1 MAGSITNFISSFQ
14 NDLARPNRFDVN
26 IPIPLTLIQ
35 YRNISQRLTFRCEN
49 ANLPGRTISTTDQ
62 KIYNIVEK
70 FPNQT
75 TYQDMD
81 MTFIVGGDMAEKQF
95 FDAWLELINPTT
107 NFNFKYKGDYS
118 TSITVNQYDINN
130 NLTYTIELID
140 AYPIAVNQ
148 LDLDWSNDGYHKLT
162 VVFAYTYWKNNSL
175 NNILQN
181 ALTAGIGGGIS
192 QLTKGNGL
200 GGNLF

>member
-81 MTFIVGGDMAEKQF
+81 MTFIVGGDMAE
-95 FDAWLELINPTT
+95 
-107 NFNFKYKGDYS
+107 
-118 TSITVNQYDINN
+118 
-130 NLTYTIELID
+130 
-140 AYPIAVNQ
+140 
-148 LDLDWSNDGYHKLT
+148 
-162 VVFAYTYWKNNSL
+162 
-175 NNILQN
+175 
-181 ALTAGIGGGIS
+181 
-192 QLTKGNGL
+192 
-200 GGNLF
+200 

>member
-75 TYQDMD
+75 SYQDMD

-107 NFNFKYKGDYS
+107 NFNFKYKGDYA
-118 TSITVNQYDINN
+118 TSVTINQYDVNN
-130 NLTYTIELID
+130 NLTYTIELVD
-140 AYPIAVNQ
+140 AFPIAINQ
-148 LDLDWSNDGYHKLT
+148 MDLDWSNDGVHKLT

-175 NNILQN
+175 NNILQS
-181 ALTAGIGGGIS
+181 ALTAGISGGLSTITGP
-192 QLTKGNGL
+192 NGL
-200 GGNLF
+200 GGNLL

>member
-130 NLTYTIELID
+130 NLTYTIELVD

-148 LDLDWSNDGYHKLT
+148 LDLDWSNDGYHKLS

-200 GGNLF
+200 GGNLI

>member
-75 TYQDMD
+75 SYQDMD

-130 NLTYTIELID
+130 NLPYTIELVD

-200 GGNLF
+200 GGNLI

>member
-75 TYQDMD
+75 SYQDMD

-130 NLTYTIELID
+130 NLTYTIELVD

>member
-75 TYQDMD
+75 SYQDMD

-200 GGNLF
+200 GGNLI

>member
-148 LDLDWSNDGYHKLT
+148 LDLDWSNDGYHKLS

>member
-130 NLTYTIELID
+130 NLTYTIELVD

>member
-81 MTFIVGGDMAEKQF
+81 MIFIVGGDMAEKQF

-192 QLTKGNGL
+192 QLTNGNGL

>member
-75 TYQDMD
+75 SYQDMD

-148 LDLDWSNDGYHKLT
+148 LDLDWSNDGYHKLS

>member
-1 MAGSITNFISSFQ
+1 MAGSITDFISSFQ

-35 YRNISQRLTFRCEN
+35 YRNISQSLTFRCEST
-49 ANLPGRTISTTDQ
+49 NLPGRTIATTDQ

-81 MTFIVGGDMAEKQF
+81 MTFLVGGDMAEKQF

-118 TSITVNQYDINN
+118 TSITINQYDINN

-148 LDLDWSNDGYHKLT
+148 LDLDWSNDGYHKLS

-175 NNILQN
+175 NNALQN

-200 GGNLF
+200 GGNLI

>member
-130 NLTYTIELID
+130 NLTYTIELVD

-200 GGNLF
+200 GGNLI

>member
-200 GGNLF
+200 GGNLI

>member
-75 TYQDMD
+75 SYQDMD

-130 NLTYTIELID
+130 NLTYTIELVD

-175 NNILQN
+175 NNILHS
-181 ALTAGIGGGIS
+181 ALTAGISGGLSTITGP
-192 QLTKGNGL
+192 NGL
-200 GGNLF
+200 GGNLL

>member
-49 ANLPGRTISTTDQ
+49 ANLPGRTLNTTDQ

-200 GGNLF
+200 GGNLI

>member
-1 MAGSITNFISSFQ
+1 MAGSITDFISSFQ

-26 IPIPLTLIQ
+26 IPIPLTLKQ
-35 YRNISQRLTFRCEN
+35 YRNISQKLTFRCEST
-49 ANLPGRTISTTDQ
+49 NLPGRTISTTDQ

-81 MTFIVGGDMAEKQF
+81 MTFLVGGDMAEKQF
-95 FDAWLELINPTT
+95 FDSWLELINPTT

-130 NLTYTIELID
+130 NLTYTIELVD
-140 AYPIAVNQ
+140 AFPIAVNQ

-175 NNILQN
+175 NNALQN

-200 GGNLF
+200 GGSLF

>member
-49 ANLPGRTISTTDQ
+49 ANLPGRTLNTTDQ

-130 NLTYTIELID
+130 NLTYTIELVD

-200 GGNLF
+200 GGNLI

>member
-130 NLTYTIELID
+130 NLTYTIELVD

-148 LDLDWSNDGYHKLT
+148 LDLDWSNDGYHKLS

>member
-81 MTFIVGGDMAEKQF
+81 MIFIVGGDMAEKQF

-200 GGNLF
+200 GGNLI

>member
-75 TYQDMD
+75 SYQDMD

-130 NLTYTIELID
+130 NLTYTIELVD

-148 LDLDWSNDGYHKLT
+148 LDLDWSNDGYHKLS

-200 GGNLF
+200 GGNLI

>member
-49 ANLPGRTISTTDQ
+49 ANLPGRTLNTTDQ

-107 NFNFKYKGDYS
+107 NFNFKYKGDYA
-118 TSITVNQYDINN
+118 TSVTINQYDVNN
-130 NLTYTIELID
+130 NLTYTIELVD
-140 AYPIAVNQ
+140 AFPIAINQ
-148 LDLDWSNDGYHKLT
+148 MDLDWSNDGVHKLT

-175 NNILQN
+175 NNILQS
-181 ALTAGIGGGIS
+181 ALTAGISGGLSTITGP
-192 QLTKGNGL
+192 NGL
-200 GGNLF
+200 GGNLL

>member
-35 YRNISQRLTFRCEN
+35 YRNIAQQLTFRCEN
-49 ANLPGRTISTTDQ
+49 ANLPGRTINTTDQ

-95 FDAWLELINPTT
+95 FDSWLDLINPNT
-107 NFNFKYKGDYS
+107 NFNFKYKGDYT
-118 TSITVNQYDINN
+118 TSITINQYDLQN
-130 NLTYTIELID
+130 NLTYTVELVD
-140 AYPIAVNQ
+140 AFPIAVNQ
-148 LDLDWSNDGYHKLT
+148 MDLSWSDDSIHKLS

-192 QLTKGNGL
+192 QLTGGSGL

>member
-75 TYQDMD
+75 SYQDMD

-130 NLTYTIELID
+130 NLTYTIELVD

-200 GGNLF
+200 GGNLI

>member
-1 MAGSITNFISSFQ
+1 M
-14 NDLARPNRFDVN
+14 V
-26 IPIPLTLIQ
+26 
-35 YRNISQRLTFRCEN
+35 
-49 ANLPGRTISTTDQ
+49 
-62 KIYNIVEK
+62 
-70 FPNQT
+70 
-75 TYQDMD
+75 
-81 MTFIVGGDMAEKQF
+81 
-95 FDAWLELINPTT
+95 
-107 NFNFKYKGDYS
+107 
-118 TSITVNQYDINN
+118 
-130 NLTYTIELID
+130 D

-200 GGNLF
+200 GGNLI

>member
-1 MAGSITNFISSFQ
+1 MAGSITDFISSFQ

-35 YRNISQRLTFRCEN
+35 YRNISQKLTFRCEST
-49 ANLPGRTISTTDQ
+49 NLPGRTISTTDQ

-81 MTFIVGGDMAEKQF
+81 MTFLVGGDMAEKQF
-95 FDAWLELINPTT
+95 FDSWLELINPTT

-130 NLTYTIELID
+130 NLTYTIELVD
-140 AYPIAVNQ
+140 AFPIAVNQ

-175 NNILQN
+175 NNALQN

-200 GGNLF
+200 GGSLF

>member
-75 TYQDMD
+75 SYQDMD